1 MTGHW
6 PQPGQYRTVLAE
18 WARVMEGPD
27 FWGKLA
33 STFCAWTRADSRLPR
48 RLPGTDTP
56 QVKLRLAAL
65 LRLVALDGPAPWV
78 VARARDLHDE
88 IRACGAPVLTADTWR
103 RALGTLDAALR
114 DHGVPRDI
122 VEPYCAVLDGIG
134 PSVVGDW
141 RAGLHPYLRPRPGVR
156 QLRDSAALADYA
168 RALEAA

>member
-18 WARVMEGPD
+18 WVDVLERPT
-27 FWGKLA
+27 FWGQLA
-33 STFCAWTRADSRLPR
+33 RTFCAWTRADSRLPR

-56 QVKLRLAAL
+56 GVKLRLAAL
-65 LRLVALDGPAPWV
+65 LRLAAVDGPAPWV

-88 IRACGAPVLTADTWR
+88 IRSCGAPILTADTWE
-103 RALGTLDAALR
+103 RALATLDAALR

-122 VEPYCAVLDGIG
+122 VAPYRAVLAEIG

-141 RAGLHPYLRPRPGVR
+141 RAGLHPYLRPSLGTR
-156 QLRDSAALADYA
+156 QLADSAALADYA
-168 RALEAA
+168 RTLEAV